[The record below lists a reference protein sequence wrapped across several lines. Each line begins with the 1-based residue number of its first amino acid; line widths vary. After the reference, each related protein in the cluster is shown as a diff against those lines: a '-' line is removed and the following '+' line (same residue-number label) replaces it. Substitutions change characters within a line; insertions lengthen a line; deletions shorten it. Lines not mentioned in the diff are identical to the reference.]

1 MDNNCRKYD
10 NTICSY
16 EDLVVYSSKMK
27 IDEINKLARKLCYT
41 IRKFEELHYLMSY
54 LTDETIEYIIT
65 ERTDLITEHTNI
77 DCLRTNID
85 PCVYNTLQ
93 NIIRSRDANRGEK
106 NSEH

>member
-1 MDNNCRKYD
+1 MRNIILTTVSEPKKDCNG
-10 NTICSY
+10 SP
-16 EDLVVYSSKMK
+16 V
-27 IDEINKLARKLCYT
+27 
-41 IRKFEELHYLMSY
+41 F